1 MNHTQVLEL
10 MKFYEQKYF
19 THDDPVPFKKHL
31 KIYPVKVKEYYD
43 FYFNIMCFK
52 MNKNEDPMGVTMSH
66 LGYLLYKLK
75 DEKTGNQ
82 THNQLINLIEM
93 IFHIKNG
100 LKCPKC
106 GNLIS
111 FEDISKEIEI
121 INKIEDKSTREFITR
136 QYLEDVSFCRE
147 CTEEESDNSK
157 ENKDKIT
164 NQNMF
169 NLETI
174 DDKKNK
180 YPVRYEVI
188 DYSDKPDNKKLFIDG
203 VEINSNDYD
212 LLRNIVLY
220 YNIPDYDDEY
230 INPELKAELEEVAR
244 LKNPNNV
251 QPSLEKQESCIVS
264 TGVYTYETIKDITI
278 RKMVILLRTIDA
290 RLHYFA
296 YRQGEL
302 SGMVK
307 FKGELTHW
315 IYGDDKKNKF
325 DDIMTMDAL
334 KDKLKDVT

>member
-1 MNHTQVLEL
+1 MAKQKKLTREQILQL

-19 THDDPVPFKKHL
+19 THDEPVPFKKHL
-31 KIYPVKVKEYYD
+31 KIYPAKVREYYD
-43 FYFNIMCFK
+43 FYFNILCFK
-52 MNKNEDPMGVTMSH
+52 MNKNEDPMGVAMSH
-66 LGYLLYKLK
+66 LGYLLYKI
-75 DEKTGNQ
+75 DNEETGKQVYNQ
-82 THNQLINLIEM
+82 MISLLEL

-100 LKCPKC
+100 LKCPNC
-106 GNLIS
+106 GDLIT
-111 FEDISKEIEI
+111 FEQINKEIET
-121 INKIEDKSTREFITR
+121 INTISEENTRNLVLK
-136 QYLEDVSFCRE
+136 QYLEDVRL
-147 CTEEESDNSK
+147 CTKCTKLRSQETK
-157 ENKDKIT
+157 EDSSE
-164 NQNMF
+164 
-169 NLETI
+169 NLLDFEII
-174 DDKKNK
+174 DDEYEK
-180 YPVRYEVI
+180 YPVRYQVI
-188 DYSDKPDNKKLFIDG
+188 DYSNKQGNMKLLVDG

-302 SGMVK
+302 SGRETTMPLCIVRCIEK
-307 FKGELTHW
+307 LIELLRDLNNTLA
-315 IYGDDKKNKF
+315 
-325 DDIMTMDAL
+325 TA
-334 KDKLKDVT
+334 

>member
-1 MNHTQVLEL
+1 MAKQKKLSREQILQL

-19 THDDPVPFKKHL
+19 THDEPVPFKKHL
-31 KIYPVKVKEYYD
+31 KIYPAKVREYYD
-43 FYFNIMCFK
+43 FYFNILCFK
-52 MNKNEDPMGVTMSH
+52 MNKNEDSEGVMMSH
-66 LGYLLYKLK
+66 LGYLLHKVDDKENGGQIY
-75 DEKTGNQ
+75 
-82 THNQLINLIEM
+82 NQLINLLEM
-93 IFHIKNG
+93 IFHINNG

-106 GNLIS
+106 GDLIT
-111 FEDISKEIEI
+111 FEQINQEIEK
-121 INKIEDKSTREFITR
+121 INSISDEITRELFLKK
-136 QYLEDVSFCRE
+136 YLEDVTFCDK
-147 CTEEESDNSK
+147 CTETSPKKNGEESSK
-157 ENKDKIT
+157 EVLRST
-164 NQNMF
+164 H
-169 NLETI
+169 LETL

-180 YPVRYEVI
+180 YPVRYQVI
-188 DYSDKPDNKKLFIDG
+188 DYSNKQGSMKLLVDG

-302 SGMVK
+302 SGRKTTMPPCIVRCIEK
-307 FKGELTHW
+307 LIELLRDLNNTLA
-315 IYGDDKKNKF
+315 
-325 DDIMTMDAL
+325 TA
-334 KDKLKDVT
+334 

>member
-1 MNHTQVLEL
+1 MAKQKKLTREQVLQL

-19 THDDPVPFKKHL
+19 THDEPVPFKKHL
-31 KIYPVKVKEYYD
+31 KIYPAIVREYYD
-43 FYFNIMCFK
+43 FYFNILCFK
-52 MNKNEDPMGVTMSH
+52 MNKNEDPEGVSMSH
-66 LGYLLYKLK
+66 LGYLLHKLD
-75 DEKTGNQ
+75 DEQTGAQ
-82 THNQLINLIEM
+82 TRVQLINLLEM

-106 GNLIS
+106 GNLITFDEINS
-111 FEDISKEIEI
+111 EIEK
-121 INKIEDKSTREFITR
+121 INTISDKTTKEVFLQKYIEEIT
-136 QYLEDVSFCRE
+136 FCMK
-147 CTEEESDNSK
+147 CTEESDQL
-157 ENKDKIT
+157 ENKRDESFE
-164 NQNMF
+164 Q
-169 NLETI
+169 
-174 DDKKNK
+174 KKEK
-180 YPVRYEVI
+180 YPVRYQVI
-188 DYSDKPDNKKLFIDG
+188 EYSKEQGSKKLFVDG
-203 VEINSNDYD
+203 VEINTNDYD

-302 SGMVK
+302 SGRKTTMPLCIVRCIEK
-307 FKGELTHW
+307 LIELLEELNNTLA
-315 IYGDDKKNKF
+315 
-325 DDIMTMDAL
+325 TA
-334 KDKLKDVT
+334 